1 MMKMKIIRIIEI
13 SNHDDN
19 NDDNN
24 IIYKKLSHNMKSL
37 VEKFEQE

>member
-13 SNHDDN
+13 SNHDDDN
-19 NDDNN
+19 EDNN
-24 IIYKKLSHNMKSL
+24 IIYKNFSHNMKSL